1 MFIYAYLD
9 VSFYGYFKEIW
20 DGKLVDKLPPGAD
33 AAVGDHLKSLHEE
46 QVDDSPSS
54 SWFLFFL

>member
-46 QVDDSPSS
+46 QVDDSPASS
-54 SWFLFFL
+54 